1 MIHPDLTAEFHAF
14 TILYPL
20 NKNIFQEVSEEGVLL
35 LVVQLFLQWL
45 GGPKRLPRPSEVL
58 FCSWRGSESKG
69 WSGYATSN
77 LLVTLYKIM
86 MKRDMKVGILIE
98 RCTWKQFGQEFWTS
112 FTNRFLFPML
122 YWAKNKPHLRKA
134 VSMAEVE
141 AFLWRS
147 KQFPELLFVLV
158 EPNHLG
164 FEGKTLVANWLAD
177 TSDRS
182 ASNQS
187 AVVVILTAPWHLPS
201 SVQQLKLK
209 PDKSV
214 VKKWK
219 KESTTE
225 PHLQLRECWMRVRV
239 TSEVCLCVWN
249 VLSFFVCFVRVKY
262 VYIKSMDTCRPKRL
276 PDWENLAE
284 DRMYASRFL
293 SISLDWLIQ
302 VTWSCCVSLI
312 LPQWLC
318 TPRSSRVLKG
328 WSLSLYFYSVSGVAI
343 FLFFFPSLQKLR

>member
-1 MIHPDLTAEFHAF
+1 
-14 TILYPL
+14 
-20 NKNIFQEVSEEGVLL
+20 
-35 LVVQLFLQWL
+35 
-45 GGPKRLPRPSEVL
+45 
-58 FCSWRGSESKG
+58 
-69 WSGYATSN
+69 
-77 LLVTLYKIM
+77 
-86 MKRDMKVGILIE
+86 
-98 RCTWKQFGQEFWTS
+98 
-112 FTNRFLFPML
+112 
-122 YWAKNKPHLRKA
+122 
-134 VSMAEVE
+134 MAEVE

-239 TSEVCLCVWN
+239 TSEVCLCLWN
-249 VLSFFVCFVRVKY
+249 VLSFFA
-262 VYIKSMDTCRPKRL
+262 RL
-276 PDWENLAE
+276 
-284 DRMYASRFL
+284 SQ
-293 SISLDWLIQ
+293 I
-302 VTWSCCVSLI
+302 CVHEEHGYMSVEKIARLREPCGRQDVI
-312 LPQWLC
+312 TPQD
-318 TPRSSRVLKG
+318 S
-328 WSLSLYFYSVSGVAI
+328 
-343 FLFFFPSLQKLR
+343 

>member
-1 MIHPDLTAEFHAF
+1 
-14 TILYPL
+14 
-20 NKNIFQEVSEEGVLL
+20 
-35 LVVQLFLQWL
+35 
-45 GGPKRLPRPSEVL
+45 
-58 FCSWRGSESKG
+58 
-69 WSGYATSN
+69 
-77 LLVTLYKIM
+77 
-86 MKRDMKVGILIE
+86 
-98 RCTWKQFGQEFWTS
+98 
-112 FTNRFLFPML
+112 ML

-239 TSEVCLCVWN
+239 TSEVCLCVWGMFCHFLF
-249 VLSFFVCFVRVKY
+249 VLFASN
-262 VYIKSMDTCRPKRL
+262 MDTCRPKRL

-293 SISLDWLIQ
+293 SKIDLSKWFDL
-302 VTWSCCVSLI
+302 VVSL
-312 LPQWLC
+312 
-318 TPRSSRVLKG
+318 
-328 WSLSLYFYSVSGVAI
+328 
-343 FLFFFPSLQKLR
+343 